1 MERYFV
7 VFIFCLLSRT
17 IACCDALKLNK
28 LIVCTSVAECNSLI
42 NGSSFT
48 AIQQIPSY
56 GIVHELQEA
65 PDKDVVC
72 MESSKQEGDKG

>member
-17 IACCDALKLNK
+17 IACFVALKLNQ
-28 LIVCTSVAECNSLI
+28 LIVCTSVAECIFLI
-42 NGSSFT
+42 NGYSFT
-48 AIQQIPSY
+48 AIQQTPSY

-65 PDKDVVC
+65 PDKD
-72 MESSKQEGDKG
+72 DLT